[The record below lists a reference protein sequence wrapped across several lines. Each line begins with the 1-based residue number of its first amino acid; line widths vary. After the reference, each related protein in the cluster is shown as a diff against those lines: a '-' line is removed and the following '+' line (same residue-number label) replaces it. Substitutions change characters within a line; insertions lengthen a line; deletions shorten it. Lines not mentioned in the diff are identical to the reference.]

1 MKLNKILIL
10 FLFVPFCLKAQV
22 SDTSKP
28 ALLPVATHTIDT
40 SIHIIEA
47 PSVKNTMNK
56 VQEYQRLSHGEF
68 SGYRIQIHFGQDR
81 NAAKQVQN
89 DFSGKFPYFSSYL
102 VYQQPYFKVSV
113 GNYRTKL
120 DAVRCLNQIKKS
132 YPGAF
137 IVKEKIYPPSLQ

>member
-1 MKLNKILIL
+1 MKLSKLFII
-10 FLFVPFCLKAQV
+10 FLFVPFFMSAQV
-22 SDTSKP
+22 NDTIKP
-28 ALLPVATHTIDT
+28 APVVVNVIDT
-40 SIHIIEA
+40 SAHIIEA
-47 PSVKNTMNK
+47 PSVKTTMFK
-56 VQEYQRLSHGEF
+56 VQEYQRLSHGVF

-81 NAAKQVQN
+81 NAAKQVQS
-89 DFSGKFPYFSSYL
+89 DFSGKFPYFTSYL

-137 IVKEKIYPPSLQ
+137 VVKEKINPPYLQ